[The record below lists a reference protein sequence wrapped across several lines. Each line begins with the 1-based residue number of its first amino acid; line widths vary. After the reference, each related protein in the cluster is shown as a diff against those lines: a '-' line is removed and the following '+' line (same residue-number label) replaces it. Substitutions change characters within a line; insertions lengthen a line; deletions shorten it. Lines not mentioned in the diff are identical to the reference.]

1 MKQYLD
7 LLSRIKNEGIVKSD
21 RTGTGTRSVFGHQMR
36 FDLAEGFPLLTT
48 KKVFLKGI
56 IHELLWFLAGDTNI
70 KYLVDNGVHIW
81 DNDAYRYYGELCA
94 ANSVEPISK
103 EDFLVAASQQTP
115 SPIEGYAYGDLNH
128 VYGYQWRSWPKD
140 NGEAIDQIKQVI
152 DTIKRNPDSRR
163 MIVSAWNVAEVE
175 DMALP
180 PCHVLFQFYV
190 ANGKLSCQLYQRS
203 ADTFLGVPFN
213 IASYA
218 LLTMMIAQEC
228 GLQPGEFVHTLGDT
242 HLYLNHMEQ
251 VDEQLSRTPRKLP
264 TMRINPNVKSVFDF
278 RYEDF
283 SLEGYEPYPAIKAP
297 MSF

>member
-7 LLSRIKNEGIVKSD
+7 LLKKIKEDGIVKSD
-21 RTGTGTRSVFGHQMR
+21 RTGTGTRSIFGYQMR
-36 FDLAEGFPLLTT
+36 FDLSEGFPLLTT
-48 KKVFLKGI
+48 KRVFLKGV

-81 DNDAYRYYGELCA
+81 DNDAYRFYKELCA
-94 ANSVEPISK
+94 KQGVEPISM
-103 EDFLVAASQQTP
+103 EEFLVAAQQQTP
-115 SPIEGYAYGDLNH
+115 SPLEGYAYGNLNH
-128 VYGYQWRSWPKD
+128 VYGYQWRSWGKPD
-140 NGEAIDQIKQVI
+140 GSAIDQIKDVI
-152 DTIKRNPDSRR
+152 NTIKNNPDSRR
-163 MIVSAWNVAEVE
+163 MIVSAWNVADVE

-190 ANGKLSCQLYQRS
+190 ADGKLSCQLYQRS

-228 GLQPGEFVHTLGDT
+228 GLQAGEFVHTLGDT

-251 VDEQLSRTPRKLP
+251 VDEQLSRSPRTLP
-264 TMRINPNVKSVFDF
+264 TMRLNPDVKSVFDF
-278 RYEDF
+278 KYEDF
-283 SLEGYEPYPAIKAP
+283 TLEGYDPHPTIKAP